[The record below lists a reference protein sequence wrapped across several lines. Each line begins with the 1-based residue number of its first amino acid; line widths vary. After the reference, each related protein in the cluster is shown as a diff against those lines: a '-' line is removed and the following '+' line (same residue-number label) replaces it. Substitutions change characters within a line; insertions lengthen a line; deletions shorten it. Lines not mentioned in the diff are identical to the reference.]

1 MVEFEDPKIT
11 EGTPVE
17 LIPRWYEKRPRRRR
31 KAKARSAYYEIDL
44 KTGKAINIKALKF
57 ADGYG

>member
-1 MVEFEDPKIT
+1 MVEFEDPKIK
-11 EGTPVE
+11 EDTPVE

-31 KAKARSAYYEIDL
+31 KIKSKSAYYEVDPV
-44 KTGKAINIKALKF
+44 TGESRDFKALAF